1 MSVLILEFDLNVHLW
16 SKWEAESLIYILRSD
31 RVNIRDKDVKHD
43 DLIAEGLL
51 LLYDYSDLSIF
62 VESPYALLVD
72 QWYNRGL
79 DVFKLVGVCWIV
91 KHTLLAV
98 SQAETGSSVCL
109 YLGVGVGRHQVQVGL
124 LFGVVDELRNVDLQL
139 ILYLHWGCSREPI
152 FIVLIERGI
161 FNRKLK
167 SNYSLPLFATC
178 CVNGG
183 TIDWSEEDCIVVV
196 CIIVSDVFVAHS

>member
-1 MSVLILEFDLNVHLW
+1 MFILEFDLNVHLW

-31 RVNIRDKDVKHD
+31 RVNICDKNVKHY

-51 LLYDYSDLSIF
+51 LLYDNSDLSIF

-79 DVFKLVGVCWIV
+79 HVFKLVGVCWIV

-109 YLGVGVGRHQVQVGL
+109 YLGVGVWRHQVQMGL

-139 ILYLHWGCSREPI
+139 ILYFHWGCSCEPI

-167 SNYSLPLFATC
+167 SNYSLPLFAAC

-183 TIDWSEEDCIVVV
+183 TIEWSEEDCIVVV